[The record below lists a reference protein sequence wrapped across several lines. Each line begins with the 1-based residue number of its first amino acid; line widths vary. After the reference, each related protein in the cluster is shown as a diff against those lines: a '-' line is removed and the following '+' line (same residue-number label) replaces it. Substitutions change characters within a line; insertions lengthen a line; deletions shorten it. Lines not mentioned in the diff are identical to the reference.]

1 MGKAPSLVHEGHV
14 QTRIFYRVCPHES
27 DIAGVTPVRGP
38 PLQRRVIQHG
48 SFGVPDHEEVGS
60 REKYDL
66 PIDQQLLAVRDC
78 VT

>member
-14 QTRIFYRVCPHES
+14 QTQIFYQVCPHERVV
-27 DIAGVTPVRGP
+27 AGVTPVRGP
-38 PLQRRVIQHG
+38 PLQRRVIQDG
-48 SFGVPDHEEVGS
+48 SFGVPDYEEVGS

-66 PIDQQLLAVRDC
+66 PIDQHLLAVRDC